1 MSFLPGTRLGSYQ
14 ITASIGAGGMGEVY
28 RARDTKLNRDIAIK
42 ILPASFAKDVD
53 GVARFRRE
61 AQVLASL
68 NHPNIA
74 SIYGLEESNGDV
86 ALALEFVDGEDLAE
100 RLKRGPIPLDES
112 LAIAKQIADGLEAA
126 HEKGVIHRDLKPANI
141 KVSKSGIT
149 KILDFG
155 LAKAFEGDTGSIESG
170 VSQSPTMARHMTEAG
185 IILGTVGYMSPEQA
199 RGKPVDKRT
208 DIWAFGVV
216 LFEMLTGRRLFDG
229 ETVSDTLAAVL
240 IRDPDLSALPASTPP
255 GVRRLLERCLT
266 RDPKKRLRDI
276 GDAQSDLEEKV
287 EKIPAAIIPAQSK
300 PLYRYLP
307 WIITA
312 LAILVSLW
320 TLLQHKDTDSLSR
333 EVTDFDISYPPDV
346 EPSSGLQG
354 GFSISPDGRKVAMIG
369 IRNGVRRVYVRR
381 LDSPEAV
388 ELNDPGVNAAGFS
401 PDNASLVIIPGSTLV
416 TKISLAD
423 QQRTV
428 LTSGSDLGSGIIWNS
443 WGILFNR
450 NGALWMVSPQ
460 GGAPTQLT
468 KLDATR
474 HEVLHTDPLVLPG
487 GRTLLYSSLTT
498 ELGTE
503 RIESLSRD
511 SGKKS
516 VIIERAITP
525 IWSSSGHLL
534 FARDGAVFA
543 VPFDPESVT
552 ARGNALSVIRAG
564 VIGTVR
570 TGSQGLQLSD
580 IGTLVFVPGDFG
592 SNRAVSVSRDG
603 SELALNMARS
613 RMGNPRVSPD
623 GRRLLFENEASLI
636 ETFDL
641 LRETRARI
649 TAVGLGTSF
658 STWTA
663 DGKGVAFRR
672 FNVPFWAAADGS
684 GKAGPLGSGF
694 INDYPASPGPDPDSI
709 IIVRI
714 QPNSSGDIF
723 LMSIS
728 GKFAPKP
735 LLVTPAYEGGPQLSP
750 DGRWLLYQSNESG
763 QAEIYVRRY
772 PALDRAWQVSE
783 GGGVQARWNTNNQ
796 EVFYRNGKNMMAVS
810 FDPSASEPAFG
821 KPVPLFADVYDFGQG
836 ISIPNYDVTR
846 DGRFI
851 MLRRGAHGSNL
862 RVVMNWTEKLKQILA
877 SGGVQ

>member
-112 LAIAKQIADGLEAA
+112 LAIAKQIADGLEVA